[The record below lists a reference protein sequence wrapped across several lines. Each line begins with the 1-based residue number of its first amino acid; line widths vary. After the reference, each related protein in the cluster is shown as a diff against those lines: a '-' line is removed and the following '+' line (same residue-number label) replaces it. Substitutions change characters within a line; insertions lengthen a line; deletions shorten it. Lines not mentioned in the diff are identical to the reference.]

1 MKTINGSKFELTCRE
16 ARSAIRKAPGVFA
29 GVILIEGGDPTYIQ
43 VSKTTALKEVELN
56 NLDVSSDFPS
66 RNRQKRPSY
75 LVPPPK
81 CGGVPSWVKSY
92 PCP

>member
-43 VSKTTALKEVELN
+43 VSKTTALNAFRDNEDGDLSTVHVQPDGN
-56 NLDVSSDFPS
+56 VYIN
-66 RNRQKRPSY
+66 
-75 LVPPPK
+75 
-81 CGGVPSWVKSY
+81 
-92 PCP
+92 